1 MSINKH
7 KILDISEIISG
18 RGPKNVKNLQDFASQ
33 HGKINW
39 LLVKNLINNSI
50 NNDFEKYNLD
60 EEKHSLVKLN
70 KNELVYSMYATPGIV
85 AINEFYDNLYI
96 NQSFCKIIPNENI
109 CLKKFLFYW
118 LIKNKNYA
126 LSLSSGTT
134 QSNLNINKIRNFVIY
149 LPPIEEQNAIISIIE
164 PHEKLFI
171 KYSNLVDIS
180 SVENTKKDVDNL
192 ISIIEPIE
200 KVINNIKNIKIK
212 IESLIN
218 KYFDFLY
225 SDLEDSNFKKYILGD
240 LFTINRGQ
248 IINSKYI
255 YNNIGPYPVVS
266 SNTKNNGIFG
276 YINSYMYD
284 GEFITI
290 SADGAYAGT
299 VFLQNGKFSIT
310 NVCFILMKNKDIDFK
325 FNNKFVYYILKK
337 EQEINRLKSQV
348 GSSRPAVREYSLK
361 EIKINLPNMEIQE
374 EFSKIVEPLLNLST
388 KANRIEKILNDCL
401 LKIVKKLIV

>member
-1 MSINKH
+1 MSI
-7 KILDISEIISG
+7 
-18 RGPKNVKNLQDFASQ
+18 V
-33 HGKINW
+33 
-39 LLVKNLINNSI
+39 SI
-50 NNDFEKYNLD
+50 G
-60 EEKHSLVKLN
+60 S
-70 KNELVYSMYATPGIV
+70 I
-85 AINEFYDNLYI
+85 
-96 NQSFCKIIPNENI
+96 CKIIGGSTPSTKNNNLWKKEIPFYSPADLLINVASRYISIENNKFI
-109 CLKKFLFYW
+109 DDPVVLFSSTATIGNVCYVEEKCWFNDQIKAFITKDINTLKIKYLYYWFL
-118 LIKNKNYA
+118 KNKEIIKARANKGSIF
-126 LSLSSGTT
+126 SLIGIKELGNMKI
-134 QSNLNINKIRNFVIY
+134 NL
-149 LPPIEEQNAIISIIE
+149 PWIEEQNEI
-164 PHEKLFI
+164 
-171 KYSNLVDIS
+171 
-180 SVENTKKDVDNL
+180 

-200 KVINNIKNIKIK
+200 KVINNIKNVKIK

-225 SDLEDSNFKKYILGD
+225 SDLKDSNFKKYILGD

-255 YNNIGPYPVVS
+255 DNNIGSYPVIS

-310 NVCFILMKNKDIDFK
+310 NVCFILIKNKDIDFK

-374 EFSKIVEPLLNLST
+374 KFSKIVEPLINLST
-388 KANRIEKILNDCL
+388 KANKIEKILNDSL
-401 LKIVKKLIV
+401 LKITKKLIV

>member
-1 MSINKH
+1 PGVSLNLLKSIN
-7 KILDISEIISG
+7 I
-18 RGPKNVKNLQDFASQ
+18 
-33 HGKINW
+33 
-39 LLVKNLINNSI
+39 
-50 NNDFEKYNLD
+50 
-60 EEKHSLVKLN
+60 KLP
-70 KNELVYSMYATPGIV
+70 S
-85 AINEFYDNLYI
+85 
-96 NQSFCKIIPNENI
+96 
-109 CLKKFLFYW
+109 
-118 LIKNKNYA
+118 
-126 LSLSSGTT
+126 
-134 QSNLNINKIRNFVIY
+134 
-149 LPPIEEQNAIISIIE
+149 IEEQDAI
-164 PHEKLFI
+164 
-171 KYSNLVDIS
+171 
-180 SVENTKKDVDNL
+180 

-200 KVINNIKNIKIK
+200 KVINNIKNVKIK
-212 IESLIN
+212 IESLVN

-225 SDLEDSNFKKYILGD
+225 SDLKDSNFKKYILGD

-255 YNNIGPYPVVS
+255 DNNIGPYPVIS

-310 NVCFILMKNKDIDFK
+310 NVCFILIKNKYIDFK

-388 KANRIEKILNDCL
+388 KANKIEKILNDSL
-401 LKIVKKLIV
+401 LKITKKLIV

>member
-1 MSINKH
+1 MSIYKLYELVNIYKGSNLITKKYIEQNKGIYPVISSKTTENGVYGFINTYDYEKD
-7 KILDISEIISG
+7 KITMSSDGENAGTTFWQEKNFSLTNHALVFIMNKLIKYNYKYLFLTLKKHESKIKDLIISG
-18 RGPKNVKNLQDFASQ
+18 STRPGVSLNLL
-33 HGKINW
+33 K
-39 LLVKNLINNSI
+39 SI
-50 NNDFEKYNLD
+50 NI
-60 EEKHSLVKLN
+60 KLP
-70 KNELVYSMYATPGIV
+70 S
-85 AINEFYDNLYI
+85 
-96 NQSFCKIIPNENI
+96 
-109 CLKKFLFYW
+109 
-118 LIKNKNYA
+118 
-126 LSLSSGTT
+126 
-134 QSNLNINKIRNFVIY
+134 
-149 LPPIEEQNAIISIIE
+149 IEEQDAIISIIE
-164 PHEKLFI
+164 PIEKLFV

-180 SVENTKKDVDNL
+180 SVENVKRDIDNL

-200 KVINNIKNIKIK
+200 KVINNIKNVKIK
-212 IESLIN
+212 IESLVN

-225 SDLEDSNFKKYILGD
+225 SDLKDSNFKKYILGD

-255 YNNIGPYPVVS
+255 DNNIGPYPVIS

-310 NVCFILMKNKDIDFK
+310 NVCFILIKNKYIDFK

-388 KANRIEKILNDCL
+388 KANKIEKILNDSL
-401 LKIVKKLIV
+401 LKITKKLIV